1 MRKIAVKKK
10 VSKIEEEKSICTCC
24 GKEKKVSDFY
34 LSKSILHKAS
44 GRMSLCKLCIGKI
57 YNDYLS
63 RYQDTREAIY
73 YMCRKLDIG
82 YSESIL
88 RGAIT
93 EIENGKKTAVYQIY
107 MTKFN
112 SIGDLNGAG
121 VDFDAS
127 DMFIDNES
135 EEDQEEQIIK
145 SERALTE
152 KDLVDRWGYGWTLE
166 ELQWLEKDYYS
177 WSTRHE
183 CNSLSLER
191 LFEMICVKELEI
203 RNARQDKKPT
213 DKLEKSLRE
222 LLSDSN
228 LTPKNMSTLNE
239 SESTK
244 SFGLWIKDIEAHR
257 PAEYFEDKKIYDDHD
272 GIGEYFERFVLR
284 PMKNLLVGTREFDK
298 EFNVEDEDGEN

>member
-1 MRKIAVKKK
+1 
-10 VSKIEEEKSICTCC
+10 
-24 GKEKKVSDFY
+24 
-34 LSKSILHKAS
+34 
-44 GRMSLCKLCIGKI
+44 MSLCKLCIGKI

-127 DMFIDNES
+127 DNFIDDES
-135 EEDQEEQIIK
+135 EEGQDEQIIK

-152 KDLVDRWGYGWTLE
+152 KDLVDKWGYGWTLE
-166 ELQWLEKDYYS
+166 ELQWLERDYSS

-191 LFEMICVKELEI
+191 LFEMICIKELEI
-203 RNARQDKKPT
+203 RNARQEKKAT

-228 LTPKNMSTLNE
+228 LTPKNMNTVNE
-239 SESTK
+239 SEATK
-244 SFGLWIKDIEAHR
+244 TYGQWIKDIEQHK
-257 PAEYFEDKKIYDDHD
+257 PAEYFEDKELYDDND
-272 GIGEYFERFVLR
+272 GIQAYFERFVLR
-284 PMKNLLVGTREFDK
+284 PMKNLLAGTREFDR
-298 EFNVEDEDGEN
+298 EFSIEEEDGDS

>member
-1 MRKIAVKKK
+1 MVVKKK
-10 VSKIEEEKSICTCC
+10 IVKPEEEKVICTCC

-34 LSKSILHKAS
+34 LSKSILHKS
-44 GRMSLCKLCIGKI
+44 TGRMSVCKLCMGKI

-63 RYQDTREAIY
+63 KYQDTREAIY

-82 YSESIL
+82 YSEGIL
-88 RGAIT
+88 KAAIT
-93 EIENGKKTAVYQIY
+93 EVENGKKTAVYQIY

-127 DMFIDNES
+127 DTFVEDDS

-166 ELQWLEKDYYS
+166 ELQWLERDYTS

-203 RNARQDKKPT
+203 RNTRRDGKPT

-222 LLSDSN
+222 LLSASN
-228 LTPKNMSTLNE
+228 LTPKNMSATNE
-239 SESTK
+239 TEATK
-244 SFGLWIKDIEAHR
+244 TFGLWLKDIEQHR
-257 PAEYFEDKKIYDDHD
+257 PAEYFEDKELYSDYD

-284 PMKNLLVGTREFDK
+284 PMKNLLTGTRDFDK
-298 EFNVEDEDGEN
+298 EFNVEEEEGEL